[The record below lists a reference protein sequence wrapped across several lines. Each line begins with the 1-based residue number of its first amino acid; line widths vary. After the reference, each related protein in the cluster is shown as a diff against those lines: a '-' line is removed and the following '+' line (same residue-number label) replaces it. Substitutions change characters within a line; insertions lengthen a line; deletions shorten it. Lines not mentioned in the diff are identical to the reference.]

1 MPPHPG
7 QQRDPYAGQGGF
19 AQSPNSR
26 RTLDPDQMPSPIQVM
41 EEDQK
46 ANGGYFDTREK
57 GLAPPLVTTKFVT
70 RDFGNASPRF
80 IRSTMYYVPATD
92 DMRKQSGVP
101 FGVVI
106 SPLAK
111 VAADEIEPPVTDFG
125 PSGPVRCMRCKAY
138 MCSLMQFIDGGRRF
152 QCVFCKATTEV
163 PAEYFQHLDHTGR
176 RVDHYQRPELC
187 LGTYECMA
195 TKDYCRESTEP
206 KVPVVLFAIDVS
218 YPMMKE
224 GIVQM
229 ICSNMKDMLKHL
241 PRDMNCDRERMRVGF
256 MTYDRKI
263 NFYNIKGNL
272 SQPQQMTVGDVG
284 DMFVPLV
291 DGFMCNVEESEAV
304 IDSLMEQIPLMF
316 GETRETETVL
326 GPVIQAGKEAFK
338 AANCAGK
345 LIVFH
350 HNLPVAEA
358 PGKLKNRDDRKVLGT
373 EKEKTVLTPQTKDYN
388 QFGQECVSVGC
399 TVDLFLFNN
408 AYVDVATL
416 SQVCRLT
423 GGQVYKYTY
432 FQTDIDGE
440 RFLADLRH
448 NLSRPVVF
456 DAIMRVR
463 TSTGVRPVEF
473 YGSFYM
479 ANSTDTE
486 LASLNSDMAIA
497 CEVKYDDKLTE
508 EDGVYIQ
515 AAILFTSCSGQ
526 RRLRVVNLALNTG
539 SSMAEMYRNC
549 ELDTLVNFLAKQSI
563 SRLMETNPKSV
574 KEYLINN
581 CAQILAC
588 YRKNCAS
595 PSSAG
600 QLILPECMKLLP
612 LYTNCL
618 LKSDALSGGSDVGCD
633 DRAYLMSAV
642 SSMDV
647 ATSVAFFYPRLF
659 PIHDLQS
666 DELPRPMRCTI
677 EKLSDDGV
685 YLLENG
691 LYLFMYIGLATNPS
705 WIQEVFG
712 VQSAAQIDI
721 EKSTLVERD
730 TPASERVR
738 SVIEQVRA
746 ERPRHYMRLV
756 LVRQRDKLDILFRHY
771 LCEDRSSPGASG
783 SSSENFSYVDFL
795 CHMHKEIRALLG

>member
-1 MPPHPG
+1 M
-7 QQRDPYAGQGGF
+7 
-19 AQSPNSR
+19 
-26 RTLDPDQMPSPIQVM
+26 V
-41 EEDQK
+41 
-46 ANGGYFDTREK
+46 
-57 GLAPPLVTTKFVT
+57 
-70 RDFGNASPRF
+70 
-80 IRSTMYYVPATD
+80 
-92 DMRKQSGVP
+92 
-101 FGVVI
+101 
-106 SPLAK
+106 
-111 VAADEIEPPVTDFG
+111 
-125 PSGPVRCMRCKAY
+125 
-138 MCSLMQFIDGGRRF
+138 
-152 QCVFCKATTEV
+152 
-163 PAEYFQHLDHTGR
+163 
-176 RVDHYQRPELC
+176 
-187 LGTYECMA
+187 
-195 TKDYCRESTEP
+195 
-206 KVPVVLFAIDVS
+206 
-218 YPMMKE
+218 
-224 GIVQM
+224 
-229 ICSNMKDMLKHL
+229 
-241 PRDMNCDRERMRVGF
+241 
-256 MTYDRKI
+256 
-263 NFYNIKGNL
+263 
-272 SQPQQMTVGDVG
+272 
-284 DMFVPLV
+284 
-291 DGFMCNVEESEAV
+291 
-304 IDSLMEQIPLMF
+304 
-316 GETRETETVL
+316 
-326 GPVIQAGKEAFK
+326 
-338 AANCAGK
+338 
-345 LIVFH
+345 
-350 HNLPVAEA
+350 
-358 PGKLKNRDDRKVLGT
+358 
-373 EKEKTVLTPQTKDYN
+373 
-388 QFGQECVSVGC
+388 
-399 TVDLFLFNN
+399 
-408 AYVDVATL
+408 
-416 SQVCRLT
+416 
-423 GGQVYKYTY
+423 
-432 FQTDIDGE
+432 
-440 RFLADLRH
+440 
-448 NLSRPVVF
+448 
-456 DAIMRVR
+456 
-463 TSTGVRPVEF
+463 
-473 YGSFYM
+473 
-479 ANSTDTE
+479 
-486 LASLNSDMAIA
+486 
-497 CEVKYDDKLTE
+497 

-515 AAILFTSCSGQ
+515 AAVLFTSCSGQ

-633 DRAYLMSAV
+633 DRAFLMSAV

-691 LYLFMYIGLATNPS
+691 LYLFMYIGLATNPA

-771 LCEDRSSPGASG
+771 LCEDRSSPSASG

>member
-1 MPPHPG
+1 M
-7 QQRDPYAGQGGF
+7 
-19 AQSPNSR
+19 
-26 RTLDPDQMPSPIQVM
+26 
-41 EEDQK
+41 
-46 ANGGYFDTREK
+46 
-57 GLAPPLVTTKFVT
+57 
-70 RDFGNASPRF
+70 
-80 IRSTMYYVPATD
+80 
-92 DMRKQSGVP
+92 
-101 FGVVI
+101 
-106 SPLAK
+106 
-111 VAADEIEPPVTDFG
+111 
-125 PSGPVRCMRCKAY
+125 
-138 MCSLMQFIDGGRRF
+138 
-152 QCVFCKATTEV
+152 
-163 PAEYFQHLDHTGR
+163 
-176 RVDHYQRPELC
+176 
-187 LGTYECMA
+187 
-195 TKDYCRESTEP
+195 
-206 KVPVVLFAIDVS
+206 
-218 YPMMKE
+218 
-224 GIVQM
+224 
-229 ICSNMKDMLKHL
+229 
-241 PRDMNCDRERMRVGF
+241 
-256 MTYDRKI
+256 
-263 NFYNIKGNL
+263 
-272 SQPQQMTVGDVG
+272 
-284 DMFVPLV
+284 
-291 DGFMCNVEESEAV
+291 
-304 IDSLMEQIPLMF
+304 
-316 GETRETETVL
+316 
-326 GPVIQAGKEAFK
+326 
-338 AANCAGK
+338 
-345 LIVFH
+345 
-350 HNLPVAEA
+350 
-358 PGKLKNRDDRKVLGT
+358 
-373 EKEKTVLTPQTKDYN
+373 
-388 QFGQECVSVGC
+388 
-399 TVDLFLFNN
+399 
-408 AYVDVATL
+408 
-416 SQVCRLT
+416 
-423 GGQVYKYTY
+423 YKYTY

-486 LASLNSDMAIA
+486 LASLNSDMAVA

-515 AAILFTSCSGQ
+515 AAVLFTSCSGQ

-633 DRAYLMSAV
+633 DRAFLMSAV

-691 LYLFMYIGLATNPS
+691 LYLFMYIGLATNPA

-771 LCEDRSSPGASG
+771 LCEDRSSPSASG

>member
-1 MPPHPG
+1 
-7 QQRDPYAGQGGF
+7 
-19 AQSPNSR
+19 
-26 RTLDPDQMPSPIQVM
+26 
-41 EEDQK
+41 
-46 ANGGYFDTREK
+46 
-57 GLAPPLVTTKFVT
+57 
-70 RDFGNASPRF
+70 
-80 IRSTMYYVPATD
+80 
-92 DMRKQSGVP
+92 
-101 FGVVI
+101 
-106 SPLAK
+106 
-111 VAADEIEPPVTDFG
+111 
-125 PSGPVRCMRCKAY
+125 
-138 MCSLMQFIDGGRRF
+138 
-152 QCVFCKATTEV
+152 
-163 PAEYFQHLDHTGR
+163 
-176 RVDHYQRPELC
+176 
-187 LGTYECMA
+187 
-195 TKDYCRESTEP
+195 
-206 KVPVVLFAIDVS
+206 
-218 YPMMKE
+218 
-224 GIVQM
+224 
-229 ICSNMKDMLKHL
+229 
-241 PRDMNCDRERMRVGF
+241 MRVGF

-388 QFGQECVSVGC
+388 QFGQECVAVGC

-423 GGQVYKYTY
+423 GGQMYKYTY

-486 LASLNSDMAIA
+486 LASLNSDMAVA

-515 AAILFTSCSGQ
+515 AAVLFTSCSGQ

-633 DRAYLMSAV
+633 DRAFLMSAV

-691 LYLFMYIGLATNPS
+691 LYLFMYIGLATNPA

-771 LCEDRSSPGASG
+771 LCEDRSSPSASG